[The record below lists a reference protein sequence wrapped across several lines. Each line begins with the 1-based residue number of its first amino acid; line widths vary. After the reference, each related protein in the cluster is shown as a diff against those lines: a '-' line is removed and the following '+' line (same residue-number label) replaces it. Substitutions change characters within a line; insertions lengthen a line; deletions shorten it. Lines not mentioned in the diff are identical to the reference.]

1 MFLFPSY
8 SLLLHMLMMPI
19 SCDRQQVYLP
29 GYHWQFNISN
39 LPVTDVYS
47 TNCDYFEHF
56 WYFKLLPMIHNNSS
70 YHLQP
75 INYDLRINGINCTQT
90 TNPLHRAIETCNI
103 NETNNQQNHSEL
115 SQSNAQCHGHQ
126 HFVYYRDSKA
136 VQAAQWS
143 FGIENNDNTICS
155 SMIQHVLLYDLSNY
169 SDTNSNYLKNQL
181 LNFDQFLT
189 KTDYSVMNINYTE
202 YGEYNYTNSTELLIL
217 ASSSIVFYLNSIGNN
232 QYSVL
237 HSRCL
242 TSITLKFNP
251 IHWANENQCAWL
263 TYTSNIS
270 ISKPVKKE
278 YHTSLKSVYLNVY
291 TL

>member
-1 MFLFPSY
+1 
-8 SLLLHMLMMPI
+8 MMPI

-39 LPVTDVYS
+39 LLVTDVYS

-136 VQAAQWS
+136 VQAVQWS
-143 FGIENNDNTICS
+143 FGIEKWHAFVTKTNGTNATLNRWVVKSEGKNFTNVIS
-155 SMIQHVLLYDLSNY
+155 ILKYQKTLLRLSLNLPYLLSVSKHHLAVIY
-169 SDTNSNYLKNQL
+169 SNKENYLKNL
-181 LNFDQFLT
+181 SNF
-189 KTDYSVMNINYTE
+189 
-202 YGEYNYTNSTELLIL
+202 
-217 ASSSIVFYLNSIGNN
+217 
-232 QYSVL
+232 
-237 HSRCL
+237 
-242 TSITLKFNP
+242 
-251 IHWANENQCAWL
+251 
-263 TYTSNIS
+263 
-270 ISKPVKKE
+270 
-278 YHTSLKSVYLNVY
+278 
-291 TL
+291 